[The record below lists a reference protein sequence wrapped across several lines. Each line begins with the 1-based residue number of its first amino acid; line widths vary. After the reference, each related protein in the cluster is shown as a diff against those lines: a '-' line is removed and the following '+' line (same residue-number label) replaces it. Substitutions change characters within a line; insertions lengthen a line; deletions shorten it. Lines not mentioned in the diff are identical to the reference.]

1 MYLRERE
8 DVPTARLSTEGLRVS
23 ISDWILHVPCL
34 TITKCWGT
42 QYNMDCKF
50 ALRDLTVILTSA
62 EMLSNRKGSKKSK
75 IKETSQKP
83 IIAIPALQHHAV
95 AIDLASKAKLTP

>member
-8 DVPTARLSTEGLRVS
+8 DAPTARLSTEGLRVS
-23 ISDWILHVPCL
+23 ISDWILPCL

-62 EMLSNRKGSKKSK
+62 EMLSNRKGTKKSK

-83 IIAIPALQHHAV
+83 IIAIPALQHHAA
-95 AIDLASKAKLTP
+95 AIDLASKAKLAP